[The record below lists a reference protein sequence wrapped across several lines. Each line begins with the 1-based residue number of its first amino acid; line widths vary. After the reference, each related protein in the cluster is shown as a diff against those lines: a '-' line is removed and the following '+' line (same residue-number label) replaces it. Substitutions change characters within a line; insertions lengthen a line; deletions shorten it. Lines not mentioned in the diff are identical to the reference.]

1 MSRFDWLSEFLA
13 ELEEEHVVV
22 HSGSARALAPAHLLR
37 IDPEDWGKAAAVAR
51 NMDLRWAGIWGDE
64 QDNDIVLSALLVN
77 QGDYVVLRTAV
88 LSDNPEIASHTPLY
102 PGANRPERH
111 LHDMLGVRFT
121 DHPDARRWTR
131 HRAWSE
137 DQHPLH
143 HDFPVAGNPPE
154 HTPADADYPFAPIQ
168 GSGVYE
174 IPVGPV
180 HAGIIEPG
188 HFRFQAAGEPILRL
202 EERLGYVHKGIEK
215 IAVGR
220 DAEGLARLAGR
231 ISGDSTVAH
240 TWATCQAVERACGMR
255 PPERASIIRGLL
267 CERER
272 VANHLGDIGA
282 ICNDVGFAFPQM
294 QCQALREQ
302 WQRHSAELTGHR
314 LMMDVVIPGGVMIN
328 LDETAI
334 TGLRDAHVRL
344 RDQARELF
352 DILDDQPSLED
363 RLLTAGYLSPDTAK
377 ALGASGYVGK
387 ASGQAIDLRADGLY
401 APYSRLQFNTALS
414 ENGDVAARMGIRQE
428 EVFSSLNLMDEM
440 LDMLEQQ
447 SDRIDIFAELPDAP
461 CGEGLGLID
470 GWRGEIVSYVRLD
483 EEGRVARFFA
493 RDPSWFTWP
502 ALERIVLGNIVP
514 DFPVCNK
521 SVNGSYS
528 GHDL

>member
-1 MSRFDWLSEFLA
+1 MNRFDWLSEYLA
-13 ELEEEHVVV
+13 ALEEEHIVIR
-22 HSGSARALAPAHLLR
+22 SDSADTLAPAYLL
-37 IDPEDWGKAAAVAR
+37 IIEPGGWSKAAAVAR
-51 NMDLRWAGIWGDE
+51 DMQLRWAGIWGDE
-64 QDNDIVLSALLVN
+64 QDSDIVLSAILANL
-77 QGDYVVLRTAV
+77 GDYVVLRTAV
-88 LSDNPEIASHTPLY
+88 VGENPEIASHTPLY
-102 PGANRPERH
+102 PGADRMERH
-111 LHDMLGVRFT
+111 LADMLGISFV
-121 DHPDARRWTR
+121 DHPDQRRWTR
-131 HRAWSE
+131 HRAWDD
-137 DQHPLH
+137 DQYPLRAG
-143 HDFPVAGNPPE
+143 FPAGGTPPDR
-154 HTPADADYPFAPIQ
+154 TPADSEYPFSPIQ

-240 TWATCQAVERACGMR
+240 TWAACQALERASGVK

-272 VANHLGDIGA
+272 IANHIGDIGA
-282 ICNDVGFAFPQM
+282 ICNDVGFAFAQM

-302 WQRHSAELTGHR
+302 WQRRNAELTGHR
-314 LMMDVVIPGGVMIN
+314 LMMDTVIPGGVMIN
-328 LDETAI
+328 PDDAAI
-334 TGLRDAHVRL
+334 MALREDHARL
-344 RDQARELF
+344 RDQVRGLF
-352 DILDDQPSLED
+352 DVLDDQPSLED
-363 RLLTAGYLSPDTAK
+363 RLLTTGYLSPVTAK
-377 ALGASGYVGK
+377 ALGISGYVGK
-387 ASGQAIDLRADGLY
+387 ASGQAIDLRAEGLY
-401 APYSRLQFNTALS
+401 APYNRLQFNIALS
-414 ENGDVAARMGIRQE
+414 ENGDVAARMAIRQD
-428 EVFSSLNLMDEM
+428 EVLSSLDLMDEM
-440 LDMLEQQ
+440 LGMLEQQ
-447 SDRIDIFAELPDAP
+447 TDQTDIHIELPNKP
-461 CGEGLGLID
+461 GGEGLGLID

-483 EEGRVARFFA
+483 DAGRVARFFA

>member
-1 MSRFDWLSEFLA
+1 MSRFDWLSEYLA
-13 ELEEEHVVV
+13 ELEDEHVIV
-22 HSGSARALAPAHLLR
+22 HSGSAQTLAPAHLLI
-37 IDPEDWGKAAAVAR
+37 IDPEDWGKAASVAK
-51 NMDLRWAGIWGDE
+51 NMDLRWSGIWADE
-64 QDNDIVLSALLVN
+64 QDSDIVLSAVLVN
-77 QGDYVVLRTAV
+77 QGDYVVLRTA
-88 LSDNPEIASHTPLY
+88 LLGEQPEIASHTPLY
-102 PGANRPERH
+102 PGADRMERH
-111 LHDMLGVRFT
+111 LADMFGVTFT
-121 DHPDARRWTR
+121 DHPDTRRWIR
-131 HRAWSE
+131 HQAWQKGE
-137 DQHPLH
+137 HPLRAG
-143 HDFPVAGNPPE
+143 FPVQGNPPE
-154 HTPADADYPFAPIQ
+154 RTPADADYPFPPIQ

-220 DAEGLARLAGR
+220 DAAGLARLAGR

-240 TWATCQAVERACGMR
+240 TWAACQALERASGIR

-267 CERER
+267 SERER
-272 VANHLGDIGA
+272 IANHIGDIGA
-282 ICNDVGFAFPQM
+282 ICNDVGFAFAQM

-302 WQRHSAELTGHR
+302 WQRRSGELSGHR
-314 LMMDVVIPGGVMIN
+314 LLMDVVVPGGVMIN
-328 LDETAI
+328 LDDAAI
-334 TGLRDAHVRL
+334 ATLREDHARL
-344 RDQARELF
+344 REQARSLF

-363 RLLTAGYLSPDTAK
+363 RLLSTGYLSPETAR

-387 ASGQAIDLRADGLY
+387 ASGQAIDLRTDGLY
-401 APYSRLQFNTALS
+401 APYTRLRFNIALS
-414 ENGDVAARMGIRQE
+414 ESGDVATRMGIRQE

-440 LDMLEQQ
+440 LKMLEQQ
-447 SDRIDIFAELPDAP
+447 TDRTDIYIELPSRP
-461 CGEGLGLID
+461 GGEGLGLID

-483 EEGRVARFFA
+483 DEGRVARFFA

-521 SVNGSYS
+521 SVNSSYS